1 MPNIKLVNEPTI
13 KEMDQG
19 LDSDEQIEQI
29 YWGNIITA
37 VVVKTWVT
45 GKWQGVQMASK

>member
-1 MPNIKLVNEPTI
+1 MPNMKLVNEPTI

-19 LDSDEQIEQI
+19 LDSDECLEQI

-37 VVVKTWVT
+37 VVVKTGVT
-45 GKWQGVQMASK
+45 GKWKGV